1 MSRCVPSESYSSQRV
16 CFLPSISP
24 LFLNSQTLDFSES
37 ELLFT
42 RPRRAET
49 GFACALFLSVSPSR
63 LSGECALCDIT
74 VGQLAVYFSTA
85 RIAGVVLTGT
95 KITGL
100 NKQK

>member
-49 GFACALFLSVSPSR
+49 GFACSLFFQCHLVDSLASVPFVTSQWVNSRCTLALLELLV
-63 LSGECALCDIT
+63 LCL
-74 VGQLAVYFSTA
+74 QAH
-85 RIAGVVLTGT
+85 
-95 KITGL
+95 K
-100 NKQK
+100 